1 MADSNETKDKR
12 INYARLEDERYNW
25 VIRRINALLKEF
37 SFTLYKLSKE
47 SDIPYSSLNNLYVRN
62 TMPTIDTLERI
73 CSAFGISLSYFFAEQ
88 PVAADSKLGASERS
102 VVETYTQLGY
112 LINDSQESELL
123 RKFRMLDDTDKAR
136 AEAYITG
143 LAKLDK

>member
-1 MADSNETKDKR
+1 MADTNENRDKR

-37 SFTLYKLSKE
+37 GFTLYKLAKE

-73 CSAFGISLSYFFAEQ
+73 CNAFGISLSYFFADQ
-88 PVAADSKLGASERS
+88 PVAADSKLGICERS
-102 VVETYTQLGY
+102 VVEIYTQLGY

-123 RKFRMLDDTDKAR
+123 C
-136 AEAYITG
+136 
-143 LAKLDK
+143 KLESSCCVFHNLYGFNS